1 MPIPKLST
9 SPSASITPR
18 SSAVVATTLTPRAEA
33 PSTRRAG
40 HGGHPWSLPLSAR
53 QKMQLQ
59 PQDGATAHASK
70 LTSIAAR
77 LHSSL
82 SQEPEDARLTGG
94 TRSLTRRLLG
104 LNVTAAPRRAPQ
116 STDAPKGLPTNVQVA

>member
-1 MPIPKLST
+1 
-9 SPSASITPR
+9 
-18 SSAVVATTLTPRAEA
+18 
-33 PSTRRAG
+33 
-40 HGGHPWSLPLSAR
+40 
-53 QKMQLQ
+53 MQLQ

-77 LHSSL
+77 LHNNL

-104 LNVTAAPRRAPQ
+104 LNITAAPRRSPQ
-116 STDAPKGLPTNVQVA
+116 SSDAPKGLPTIQVA